1 MCGRCGASGG
11 CTLHVTLYT
20 LHFTRYTLPPH
31 STYPFTLY
39 ITDSALNTLHST
51 LDTSHSTISTS
62 HPTRHI
68 PHSTLH
74 CLHTPHSALHSIPH
88 STVYTD
94 TVTGEESIAR
104 LLKGLVK
111 QKCLCDCISIPVT
124 LSYFSVFGFMGCILF
139 SKASM
144 GKPWLFSCAA

>member
-11 CTLHVTLYT
+11 CTLHGTLYT
-20 LHFTRYTLPPH
+20 LHFTSALHIPFYTLHYRLRTPH
-31 STYPFTLY
+31 FTLH
-39 ITDSALNTLHST
+39 TLHST

-62 HPTRHI
+62 HPTRYI

-111 QKCLCDCISIPVT
+111 QKCLCDCISISVT